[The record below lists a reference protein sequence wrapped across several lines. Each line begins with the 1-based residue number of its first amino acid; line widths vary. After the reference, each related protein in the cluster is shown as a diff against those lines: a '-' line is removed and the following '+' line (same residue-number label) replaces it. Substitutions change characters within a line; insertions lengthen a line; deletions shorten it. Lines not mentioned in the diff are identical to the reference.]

1 MFEPNVNESELVWH
15 RDKQDRK
22 VSVVKGKGWKFQMDN
37 DLPIEITKGLK
48 LFIPEGEYHRI
59 LKGTG
64 DLKVRVRKLNKTRLL
79 PHTPKVK

>member
-1 MFEPNVNESELVWH
+1 
-15 RDKQDRK
+15 
-22 VSVVKGKGWKFQMDN
+22 MDN